1 MQLGRSAR
9 RGWGVKDQHDNK
21 TVDWVEVLALRSA
34 YNQGHRTP
42 ETREANRIYT
52 SEQKKKS
59 KQVTA

>member
-1 MQLGRSAR
+1 M
-9 RGWGVKDQHDNK
+9 KDQNDNK
-21 TVDWVEVLALRSA
+21 TVDWVEVMALRSA